1 MKSKNEDEGRRM
13 PRSDDISTKKETFER
28 IVKIGD
34 PSSKIVDLAE
44 KQDIELIIMRSTGV
58 GGSDRNLG
66 HVTRKVPKIT
76 SEPISFIQVNR

>member
-34 PSSKIVDLAE
+34 PSSKIIDLAE
-44 KQDIELIIMRSTGV
+44 KQVLNSLMMGYMFSQV
-58 GGSDRNLG
+58 
-66 HVTRKVPKIT
+66 
-76 SEPISFIQVNR
+76 ISSLPRAYDNQ